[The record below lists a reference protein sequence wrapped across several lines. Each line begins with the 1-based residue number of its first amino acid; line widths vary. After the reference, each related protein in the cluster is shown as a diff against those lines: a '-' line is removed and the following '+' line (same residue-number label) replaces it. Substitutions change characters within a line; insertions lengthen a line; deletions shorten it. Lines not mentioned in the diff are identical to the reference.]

1 MDLVIPYWHPI
12 VVHFP
17 VALLPFGAVAAAVYA
32 VTGRSLWRTVALLA
46 FVAGALGAWAS
57 VATGE
62 TIYEEVEGTPV
73 VETFVEQHETYGE
86 WALWTSVATVLLLVG
101 AAGWNWRAERGAG
114 ARDPLTL
121 RLVVLVFALAAAVL
135 VALAGHLGG
144 LMVWGVPP

>member
-1 MDLVIPYWHPI
+1 MDLVIPYWHPV

-17 VALLPFGAVAAAVYA
+17 VALIPFGAVAAVVYA
-32 VTGRSLWRTVALLA
+32 ATGRALWRTVALLA

-62 TIYEEVEGTPV
+62 SIYEEVEGTPV
-73 VETFVEQHETYGE
+73 VETFVERHETYGE
-86 WALWTSVATVLLLVG
+86 WALWTSVATVVLLAG
-101 AAGWNWRAERGAG
+101 RAGWSWRAERGSEG
-114 ARDPLTL
+114 RDPFWL
-121 RLVVLVFALAAAVL
+121 RGSVLALALAAAVL